1 METSLFFDKFHGYLS
16 CVKRRGMVELK
27 RYREKE
33 DMMKKNKHEKY
44 SLLTAITMIVGTCI
58 GSGIFFKSDNIL
70 IATNGNLLLGI
81 ILFILAAFA
90 IIFGSLTISELASR
104 TNVAGGLVTYAQ
116 EFVNNQTACG
126 FGWFLTFIYYP
137 TIAVV
142 VSWVIGV
149 YVDILFHLQASLE
162 LQMIIGFAFLVLCF
176 IYNVF
181 LPKVG
186 AVFQDVS
193 TFVKML
199 PLLLLGILGIV
210 FGDPLGGLADIAP
223 ATMISSSWIMALGP
237 IAYSYDGWIVATSIA
252 HEVKDAKKA
261 MPKALTIAPLIV
273 LAIYTFYFVGITSYL
288 GADQVMALG
297 DAHVSVAASALVGN
311 TFAKMIVVFVIISV
325 MGTVNGLVTGYLR
338 MPYSLALRKGMFPL
352 EKTLKK
358 VNEQLDIPVYSALFA
373 FVICTIWTVIHYL
386 CTRFSLLPNS
396 DVSEIA
402 ISMAYMLYIV
412 LYYQVYQLY
421 RHGQIKSF
429 FKGVICPLFATIGSF
444 IILSGGIQSQYFVY
458 YIFICVSV
466 YGLSQIYYHFHKK

>member
-1 METSLFFDKFHGYLS
+1 
-16 CVKRRGMVELK
+16 MVELMH
-27 RYREKE
+27 YDEKE

-70 IATNGNLLLGI
+70 IATNGSIMLGV
-81 ILFILAAFA
+81 ILFVLAAIA
-90 IIFGSLTISELASR
+90 IIFGSLSVGELAAK
-104 TNVAGGLVTYAQ
+104 TNEPGGLVTYAQ
-116 EFVNNQTACG
+116 EFVNAKTACG

-162 LQMIIGFAFLVLCF
+162 LQMIIGFIFLSICF
-176 IYNVF
+176 VYNIL
-181 LPKVG
+181 LPKLG
-186 AVFQDVS
+186 AIFQDVS
-193 TFVKML
+193 TFIKML
-199 PLLLLGILGIV
+199 PLLLLGILGIL
-210 FGDPLGGLADIAP
+210 FGDPLAGLGDIGP
-223 ATMISSSWIMALGP
+223 TTLLSSSWIMALGP

-273 LAIYTFYFVGITSYL
+273 LAIYTLYFVGITSYL
-288 GADQVMALG
+288 GVDQVMALG
-297 DAHVSVAASALVGN
+297 DAHVSVAASALLGN

-325 MGTVNGLVTGYLR
+325 MGTVNGLVTGYMR
-338 MPYSLALRKGMFPL
+338 MPYSLALRKGMFL
-352 EKTLKK
+352 WEAQLKK
-358 VNEQLDIPVYSALFA
+358 VDEKLDIPVYSAIFA
-373 FVICTIWTVIHYL
+373 FVVCTIWMVIHYL
-386 CTRFSLLPNS
+386 CTRFNILPNS

-421 RHGQIKSF
+421 RRKEIKSF
-429 FKGVICPLFATIGSF
+429 FKGVICPFLATLGSF
-444 IILSGGIQSQYFVY
+444 IILSGGMQSQYFIYYLFICGLVYLISQVY
-458 YIFICVSV
+458 YN
-466 YGLSQIYYHFHKK
+466 FHQK

>member
-1 METSLFFDKFHGYLS
+1 MS
-16 CVKRRGMVELK
+16 CVESKDMVELMH
-27 RYREKE
+27 YDEKE

-70 IATNGNLLLGI
+70 IATNGSIMLGV
-81 ILFILAAFA
+81 ILFVLAAIA
-90 IIFGSLTISELASR
+90 IIFGSLSVGELAAK
-104 TNVAGGLVTYAQ
+104 TNEPGGLVTYAQ
-116 EFVNNQTACG
+116 EFVNAKTACG

-162 LQMIIGFAFLVLCF
+162 LQMIIGFIFLSICF
-176 IYNVF
+176 VYNIL
-181 LPKVG
+181 LPKLG
-186 AVFQDVS
+186 AIFQDVS
-193 TFVKML
+193 TFIKML
-199 PLLLLGILGIV
+199 PLLLLGILGIL
-210 FGDPLGGLADIAP
+210 FGDPLAGLGDIGP
-223 ATMISSSWIMALGP
+223 TTLLSSSWIMALGP

-273 LAIYTFYFVGITSYL
+273 LAIYTLYFVGITSYL
-288 GADQVMALG
+288 GVDRVMALG
-297 DAHVSVAASALVGN
+297 DAHVSVAASALLGN

-325 MGTVNGLVTGYLR
+325 MGTVNGLVTGYMR
-338 MPYSLALRKGMFPL
+338 MPYSLALRKGMFPW
-352 EKTLKK
+352 EAQLKK
-358 VNEQLDIPVYSALFA
+358 VDEKLDIPVYSAIFA
-373 FVICTIWTVIHYL
+373 FLVCTIWMVIHYL
-386 CTRFSLLPNS
+386 CTRFNILPNS

-421 RHGQIKSF
+421 RRKEIKSF
-429 FKGVICPLFATIGSF
+429 FKGVICPLLATLGSF
-444 IILSGGIQSQYFVY
+444 IILSGGMQSQYFIY
-458 YIFICVSV
+458 YLFICGLV
-466 YGLSQIYYHFHKK
+466 YLISQVYYHFHQK

>member
-1 METSLFFDKFHGYLS
+1 
-16 CVKRRGMVELK
+16 MVELMH
-27 RYREKE
+27 YDEKE

-70 IATNGNLLLGI
+70 IATNGSIMLGV
-81 ILFILAAFA
+81 ILFVLAAIA
-90 IIFGSLTISELASR
+90 IIFGSLSVGELAAK
-104 TNVAGGLVTYAQ
+104 TNEPGGLVTYAQ
-116 EFVNNQTACG
+116 EFVNAKTACG

-162 LQMIIGFAFLVLCF
+162 LQMIIGFIFLSICF
-176 IYNVF
+176 VYNIL
-181 LPKVG
+181 LPKLG
-186 AVFQDVS
+186 AIFQDVS
-193 TFVKML
+193 TFIKML
-199 PLLLLGILGIV
+199 PLLLLGILGIL
-210 FGDPLGGLADIAP
+210 FGDPLAGLGDIGP
-223 ATMISSSWIMALGP
+223 TTLLSSSWIMALGP

-273 LAIYTFYFVGITSYL
+273 LAIYTLYFVGITSYL
-288 GADQVMALG
+288 GVDRVMALG
-297 DAHVSVAASALVGN
+297 DAHVSVAASALLGN

-325 MGTVNGLVTGYLR
+325 MGTVNGLVTGYMR
-338 MPYSLALRKGMFPL
+338 MPYSLALRKGMFL
-352 EKTLKK
+352 WEAQLKK
-358 VNEQLDIPVYSALFA
+358 VDEKLDIPVYSAIFA
-373 FVICTIWTVIHYL
+373 FVVCTIWMVIHYL
-386 CTRFSLLPNS
+386 CTRFNILPNS

-421 RHGQIKSF
+421 RRKEIKSF
-429 FKGVICPLFATIGSF
+429 FKGVICPFLATLGSF
-444 IILSGGIQSQYFVY
+444 IILSGGMQSQYFIY
-458 YIFICVSV
+458 YLFICGLV
-466 YGLSQIYYHFHKK
+466 YLISQVYYHFHQK

>member
-1 METSLFFDKFHGYLS
+1 
-16 CVKRRGMVELK
+16 MVELM
-27 RYREKE
+27 YYDEKE

-70 IATNGNLLLGI
+70 IATNGSIMLGV
-81 ILFILAAFA
+81 ILFVLAAIA
-90 IIFGSLTISELASR
+90 IIFGSLSVGELAAK
-104 TNVAGGLVTYAQ
+104 TNEPGGLVTYAQ
-116 EFVNNQTACG
+116 EFVNAKTACG

-162 LQMIIGFAFLVLCF
+162 LQMIIGFIFLSICF
-176 IYNVF
+176 VYNIL
-181 LPKVG
+181 LPKLG
-186 AVFQDVS
+186 AIFQDVS
-193 TFVKML
+193 TFIKML
-199 PLLLLGILGIV
+199 PLLLLGILGIL
-210 FGDPLGGLADIAP
+210 FGDPLAGLGDIGP
-223 ATMISSSWIMALGP
+223 TTLLSSSWIMALGP

-273 LAIYTFYFVGITSYL
+273 LAIYTLYFVGITSYL
-288 GADQVMALG
+288 GVDQVMALG
-297 DAHVSVAASALVGN
+297 DAHVSVAASALLGN

-325 MGTVNGLVTGYLR
+325 MGTVNGLVTGYMR
-338 MPYSLALRKGMFPL
+338 MPYSLALRKGMFL
-352 EKTLKK
+352 WEAQLKK
-358 VNEQLDIPVYSALFA
+358 VDEKLDIPVYSAIFA
-373 FVICTIWTVIHYL
+373 FVVCTIWMVIHYL
-386 CTRFSLLPNS
+386 CTRFNILPNS

-421 RHGQIKSF
+421 RRKEIKSF
-429 FKGVICPLFATIGSF
+429 FKGVICPLLATLGSF
-444 IILSGGIQSQYFVY
+444 IILSGGMQSQYFIY
-458 YIFICVSV
+458 YLFICGLV
-466 YGLSQIYYHFHKK
+466 YLISQVYYHFHQK

>member
-1 METSLFFDKFHGYLS
+1 
-16 CVKRRGMVELK
+16 MVELMH
-27 RYREKE
+27 YDEKE

-70 IATNGNLLLGI
+70 IATNGSIMLGV
-81 ILFILAAFA
+81 ILFVLAAIA
-90 IIFGSLTISELASR
+90 IIFGSLSVGELAAK
-104 TNVAGGLVTYAQ
+104 TNEPGGLVTYAQ
-116 EFVNNQTACG
+116 EFVNAKTACG

-162 LQMIIGFAFLVLCF
+162 LQMIIGFIFLSICF
-176 IYNVF
+176 VYNIL
-181 LPKVG
+181 LPKLG
-186 AVFQDVS
+186 AIFQDVS
-193 TFVKML
+193 TFIKML
-199 PLLLLGILGIV
+199 PLLLLGILGIL
-210 FGDPLGGLADIAP
+210 FGDPLAGLGDIGP
-223 ATMISSSWIMALGP
+223 TTLLSSSWIMALGP

-273 LAIYTFYFVGITSYL
+273 LTIYTLYFVGITSYL
-288 GADQVMALG
+288 GVDQVMALG
-297 DAHVSVAASALVGN
+297 DAHVSVAASALLGN

-325 MGTVNGLVTGYLR
+325 MGTVNGLVTGYMR
-338 MPYSLALRKGMFPL
+338 MPYSLALRKGMFL
-352 EKTLKK
+352 WEAQLKK
-358 VNEQLDIPVYSALFA
+358 IDEKLDIPVYSAIFA
-373 FVICTIWTVIHYL
+373 FVVCTIWMFIHYL
-386 CTRFSLLPNS
+386 CTRFNILPNS

-421 RHGQIKSF
+421 RRKEIKSF
-429 FKGVICPLFATIGSF
+429 FKGVICPLLATLGSF
-444 IILSGGIQSQYFVY
+444 IILSGGMQSQYFIYYLFICGLVYLISQVY
-458 YIFICVSV
+458 Y
-466 YGLSQIYYHFHKK
+466 YFHQK

>member
-1 METSLFFDKFHGYLS
+1 
-16 CVKRRGMVELK
+16 MVELMH
-27 RYREKE
+27 YDEKE

-70 IATNGNLLLGI
+70 IATNGSIMLGV
-81 ILFILAAFA
+81 ILFVLAAIA
-90 IIFGSLTISELASR
+90 IIFGSLSVGELAAK
-104 TNVAGGLVTYAQ
+104 TNEPGGLVTYAQ
-116 EFVNNQTACG
+116 EFVNAKTACG

-162 LQMIIGFAFLVLCF
+162 LQMIIGFIFLSICF
-176 IYNVF
+176 VYNIL
-181 LPKVG
+181 LPKLG
-186 AVFQDVS
+186 AIFQDVS
-193 TFVKML
+193 TFIKML
-199 PLLLLGILGIV
+199 PLLLLGILGIL
-210 FGDPLGGLADIAP
+210 FGDPLAGLGDIGP
-223 ATMISSSWIMALGP
+223 TTLLSSSWIMALGP

-273 LAIYTFYFVGITSYL
+273 LAIYTLYFVGITSYL
-288 GADQVMALG
+288 GVDQVMALG
-297 DAHVSVAASALVGN
+297 DAHVSVAASALLGN

-325 MGTVNGLVTGYLR
+325 MGTVNGLVTGYMR
-338 MPYSLALRKGMFPL
+338 MPYSLALRKGMFL
-352 EKTLKK
+352 WEAQLKK
-358 VNEQLDIPVYSALFA
+358 VDEKLDIPVYSTIFA
-373 FVICTIWTVIHYL
+373 FVVCTIWMVIHYL
-386 CTRFSLLPNS
+386 CTRFNILPNS

-421 RHGQIKSF
+421 RRKEIKSF
-429 FKGVICPLFATIGSF
+429 FKGVICPLLATLGSF
-444 IILSGGIQSQYFVY
+444 IILSGGMQSQYFIY
-458 YIFICVSV
+458 YLFICGLV
-466 YGLSQIYYHFHKK
+466 YLISQVYYHFHQK

>member
-1 METSLFFDKFHGYLS
+1 
-16 CVKRRGMVELK
+16 MVELMH
-27 RYREKE
+27 YDEKE

-70 IATNGNLLLGI
+70 IATNGSIMLGV
-81 ILFILAAFA
+81 ILFVLAAIA
-90 IIFGSLTISELASR
+90 IIFGSLSVGELAAK
-104 TNVAGGLVTYAQ
+104 TNEPGGLVTYAQ
-116 EFVNNQTACG
+116 EFVNAKTACG

-162 LQMIIGFAFLVLCF
+162 LQMIIGFIFLSICF
-176 IYNVF
+176 VYNIL
-181 LPKVG
+181 LPKLG
-186 AVFQDVS
+186 AIFQDVS
-193 TFVKML
+193 TFIKML
-199 PLLLLGILGIV
+199 PLLLLGILGIL
-210 FGDPLGGLADIAP
+210 FGDPLAGLGDIGP
-223 ATMISSSWIMALGP
+223 TTLLSSSWIMALGP

-273 LAIYTFYFVGITSYL
+273 LAIYTLYFVGITSYL
-288 GADQVMALG
+288 GVDQVMALG
-297 DAHVSVAASALVGN
+297 DAHVSVAASALLGN

-325 MGTVNGLVTGYLR
+325 MGTVNGLVTGYMR
-338 MPYSLALRKGMFPL
+338 MPYSLALRKGMFL
-352 EKTLKK
+352 WEAQLKK
-358 VNEQLDIPVYSALFA
+358 VDEKLDIPVYSAIFA
-373 FVICTIWTVIHYL
+373 FVVCTIWMVIHYL
-386 CTRFSLLPNS
+386 CTRFNILPNS

-421 RHGQIKSF
+421 RRKEIKSF
-429 FKGVICPLFATIGSF
+429 FKGVICPLLATLGSF
-444 IILSGGIQSQYFVY
+444 IILSGGMQSQYFIY
-458 YIFICVSV
+458 YLFICGLV
-466 YGLSQIYYHFHKK
+466 YLISQVYYHFHQK

>member
-1 METSLFFDKFHGYLS
+1 
-16 CVKRRGMVELK
+16 MVELMH
-27 RYREKE
+27 YDEKE

-70 IATNGNLLLGI
+70 IATNGNIMLGV
-81 ILFILAAFA
+81 ILFVLAAIA
-90 IIFGSLTISELASR
+90 IIFGSLSVGELAAK
-104 TNVAGGLVTYAQ
+104 TNEPGGLVTYAQ
-116 EFVNNQTACG
+116 EFVNAKTACG

-162 LQMIIGFAFLVLCF
+162 LQMIIGFIFLSICF
-176 IYNVF
+176 VYNIL
-181 LPKVG
+181 LPKLG
-186 AVFQDVS
+186 AIFQDVS
-193 TFVKML
+193 TFIKML
-199 PLLLLGILGIV
+199 PLLLLGILGIL
-210 FGDPLGGLADIAP
+210 FGDPLAGLGDIGP
-223 ATMISSSWIMALGP
+223 TTLLSSSWIMALGP

-273 LAIYTFYFVGITSYL
+273 LAIYTLYFVGITSYL
-288 GADQVMALG
+288 GVDRVMALG
-297 DAHVSVAASALVGN
+297 DAHVSVAASALLGN

-325 MGTVNGLVTGYLR
+325 MGTVNGLVTGYMR
-338 MPYSLALRKGMFPL
+338 MPYSLALRKGMFPW
-352 EKTLKK
+352 EAQLKK
-358 VNEQLDIPVYSALFA
+358 VDEKLDIPVYSAIFA
-373 FVICTIWTVIHYL
+373 FLVCTIWMVIHYL
-386 CTRFSLLPNS
+386 CTRFNILPNS

-421 RHGQIKSF
+421 RRKEIKSF
-429 FKGVICPLFATIGSF
+429 FKGVICPLLATLGSF
-444 IILSGGIQSQYFVY
+444 IILSGGMQSQYFIY
-458 YIFICVSV
+458 YLFICGLV
-466 YGLSQIYYHFHKK
+466 YLISQVYYHFHQK

>member
-1 METSLFFDKFHGYLS
+1 
-16 CVKRRGMVELK
+16 MVELMH
-27 RYREKE
+27 YDEKE

-70 IATNGNLLLGI
+70 IATNGSIMLGV
-81 ILFILAAFA
+81 ILFVLAAIA
-90 IIFGSLTISELASR
+90 IIFGSLSVGELAAK
-104 TNVAGGLVTYAQ
+104 TNEPGGLVTYAQ
-116 EFVNNQTACG
+116 EFVNAKTACG

-162 LQMIIGFAFLVLCF
+162 LQMIIGFIFLSICF
-176 IYNVF
+176 VYNIL
-181 LPKVG
+181 LPKLG
-186 AVFQDVS
+186 AIFQDVS
-193 TFVKML
+193 TFIKML
-199 PLLLLGILGIV
+199 PLLLLGILGIL
-210 FGDPLGGLADIAP
+210 FGDPLAGLGDIGP
-223 ATMISSSWIMALGP
+223 TTLLSSSWIMALGP

-273 LAIYTFYFVGITSYL
+273 LAIYTLYFVGITSYL
-288 GADQVMALG
+288 GVDQVMALG
-297 DAHVSVAASALVGN
+297 DAHVSVAASALLGN

-325 MGTVNGLVTGYLR
+325 MGTVNGLVTGYMR
-338 MPYSLALRKGMFPL
+338 MPYSLALRKGMFL
-352 EKTLKK
+352 WEAQLKK
-358 VNEQLDIPVYSALFA
+358 VDEKLDIPVYSAIFA
-373 FVICTIWTVIHYL
+373 FVVCTIWMVIHYL
-386 CTRFSLLPNS
+386 CTRFNILPNS

-421 RHGQIKSF
+421 RRKEIKSF
-429 FKGVICPLFATIGSF
+429 FKGVICPFLATLGSF
-444 IILSGGIQSQYFVY
+444 IILSGGMQSQYFIY
-458 YIFICVSV
+458 YLFICGLV
-466 YGLSQIYYHFHKK
+466 YLISQVYYHFHQK

>member
-1 METSLFFDKFHGYLS
+1 
-16 CVKRRGMVELK
+16 MVELMH
-27 RYREKE
+27 YDEKE

-70 IATNGNLLLGI
+70 IATNGSIMLGV
-81 ILFILAAFA
+81 ILFVLAAIA
-90 IIFGSLTISELASR
+90 IIFGSLSVGELAAK
-104 TNVAGGLVTYAQ
+104 TNEPGGLVTYAQ
-116 EFVNNQTACG
+116 EFVNAKTACG

-162 LQMIIGFAFLVLCF
+162 LQMIIGFIFLSICF
-176 IYNVF
+176 VYNIL
-181 LPKVG
+181 LPKLG
-186 AVFQDVS
+186 AIFQDVS
-193 TFVKML
+193 TFIKML
-199 PLLLLGILGIV
+199 PLLLLGILGIL
-210 FGDPLGGLADIAP
+210 FGDPLAGLGDIGP
-223 ATMISSSWIMALGP
+223 TTLLSSSWIMALGP

-273 LAIYTFYFVGITSYL
+273 LAIYTLYFVGITSYL
-288 GADQVMALG
+288 GVDQVMALG
-297 DAHVSVAASALVGN
+297 DAHVSVAASALLGN

-325 MGTVNGLVTGYLR
+325 MGTVNGLVTGYMR
-338 MPYSLALRKGMFPL
+338 MPYSLALRKGMFL
-352 EKTLKK
+352 WEAQLKK
-358 VNEQLDIPVYSALFA
+358 VDEKLDIPVYSAIFA
-373 FVICTIWTVIHYL
+373 FVVCTIWMVIHYL
-386 CTRFSLLPNS
+386 CTRFNILPNS

-421 RHGQIKSF
+421 RRKEIKSF
-429 FKGVICPLFATIGSF
+429 FKGVICPFLATLGSF
-444 IILSGGIQSQYFVY
+444 IILSGGMQSQYF
-458 YIFICVSV
+458 
-466 YGLSQIYYHFHKK
+466 IY